1 MVMATTASGTRRSRA
16 IRVALVDD
24 HRLIL
29 DGLAARLSH
38 PRHGIRVVAA
48 ETTWVGLMNN
58 PEFPTDVV
66 VLDLHLED
74 NIPIG
79 VKLRAL
85 QASGSATVVM
95 SRHADGTSVTAALRA
110 GALGFVAKT
119 ESADELIAAIHNA
132 AARTQHLS
140 ETMAKAV
147 AVSEEIPDA
156 GLGQREL
163 QALVLYA
170 GGRSIREV
178 AAEMSTTEETIK
190 SYIKRGRRKYKHV
203 GIDIGTRILLRRHG
217 AREGWISSD

>member
-1 MVMATTASGTRRSRA
+1 MAGATRGTRRSRP

-38 PRHGIRVVAA
+38 PRHGIRVVAT
-48 ETTWVGLMNN
+48 EITWAGLVNN
-58 PEFPTDVV
+58 PEFPVDVV

-85 QASGSATVVM
+85 RASGSATVVM
-95 SRHADGTSVTAALRA
+95 SRHTDNTSVTAALQA

-119 ESADELIAAIHNA
+119 ESADELIAAIHDA

-140 ETMAKAV
+140 ETMADTV
-147 AVSEEIPDA
+147 AAYDSIPDA

-178 AAEMSTTEETIK
+178 ADEMATTEETVK
-190 SYIKRGRRKYKHV
+190 SYIKRGRRKYKTV